1 MSNIDI
7 IRAWKDESY
16 RLSLSDAARAL
27 LPESPVGPVELSDA
41 NLMGAG
47 GAGPDP
53 MAKITYPSSWCL
65 CSTKS
70 ICVC

>member
-27 LPESPVGPVELSDA
+27 VPESPVGPVELRDA
-41 NLMGAG
+41 DADGAG
-47 GAGPDP
+47 ASA
-53 MAKITYPSSWCL
+53 MAKITQPASWCT

>member
-16 RLSLSDAARAL
+16 RLSLSDAERAL
-27 LPESPVGPVELSDA
+27 LPESPAGPVELGDA
-41 NLMGAG
+41 AG
-47 GAGPDP
+47 GAGASA
-53 MAKITYPSSWCL
+53 MAKITQPASWCI

-70 ICVC
+70 ICVCAM